1 VEIVLDK
8 PEYKAGDEALA
19 LITFRSRSATPAVA
33 GTRQGRGHRAAGQ
46 GRRLAEAGKTQRHP
60 IPRADSVKDNFAP
73 NLTFSVLYTKG
84 GQYSFQNAGIKVV
97 APQID
102 VAISTDKALYQPGDT
117 VTVDLTTQFAGKRCR
132 RT

>member
-1 VEIVLDK
+1 
-8 PEYKAGDEALA
+8 
-19 LITFRSRSATPAVA
+19 
-33 GTRQGRGHRAAGQ
+33 
-46 GRRLAEAGKTQRHP
+46 
-60 IPRADSVKDNFAP
+60 VKDNFAP

-102 VAISTDKALYQPGDT
+102 VAIATDKDTYQPGDT
-117 VTVDLTTQFAGKRCR
+117 VTVDLTTQFAGKPSR